1 MQPKILQPVEGWTV
15 EYPQVLELAEKAME
29 VFWMA
34 REIQVEADVNKFLIQ
49 ATDAQRHAINTI
61 AQVFVAQELSVAN
74 YWIERIY
81 KDFPRPE
88 FRAMSTYFGMTEQAI
103 HARFYAKLPEALGL
117 DADPDFYDK
126 YLTIPEFRERM
137 VIVGEA
143 LNSGDLFLSIAT
155 FAIIEKVTLFT
166 QFAVIKSFNV
176 APYNIFPKVA
186 DGINFSSVDENCVT
200 PETEV
205 LTPTGFKRIDLLQD
219 TDTIAQWGKDGIIS
233 YVVPQKVIRKQH
245 NGQII
250 RFESKSNKIP
260 FSQHVTPN
268 HRVVRR
274 YSCNAMGETEYDF
287 VTADKFKPNASVK
300 LPVSGFLVGSVNQLT
315 CHDQFKIAAQADGH
329 VSDRYDGSIA
339 GTRPIQ
345 FFFSKERKIERF
357 TSILRQCGYA
367 YSQVNKKAV
376 GNKKEGITFTV
387 NVPMADWI
395 NFKSLAWVDLS
406 DKSSTWCQHFIDE
419 VVEWDGHKN
428 KHSINNSSII
438 YDSVV
443 LSNSERVQLVATM
456 CGYRTNLTHKED
468 GRSETYSTIHRV
480 FMSKE
485 TEKRMGAT
493 TKTYEDYSGMVYC
506 VTVPTGAFVIRHN
519 DNVSVTGNC
528 HGEGGILLFNLL
540 RKEVTFNENTYDDIV
555 TVAKALLEHE
565 YHLLDLIYEKGSID
579 TVTKEDLKLFLHHRW
594 NDSMTGLGFANEAVL
609 PIGDNPVAKWF
620 YKGIHNKMT
629 STDNFAALSNTYNRK
644 WLATNFTW
652 ESAHD

>member
-15 EYPQVLELAEKAME
+15 EYPQVLELAEKAQE
-29 VFWMA
+29 VFWLA

-74 YWIERIY
+74 YWIGRIY

-137 VIVGEA
+137 TIVGEA
-143 LNSGDLFLSIAT
+143 LNSDDLFLSIAT

-186 DGINFSSVDENCVT
+186 DGINFSSVDEN
-200 PETEV
+200 
-205 LTPTGFKRIDLLQD
+205 
-219 TDTIAQWGKDGIIS
+219 
-233 YVVPQKVIRKQH
+233 Y
-245 NGQII
+245 
-250 RFESKSNKIP
+250 
-260 FSQHVTPN
+260 
-268 HRVVRR
+268 
-274 YSCNAMGETEYDF
+274 
-287 VTADKFKPNASVK
+287 
-300 LPVSGFLVGSVNQLT
+300 
-315 CHDQFKIAAQADGH
+315 
-329 VSDRYDGSIA
+329 
-339 GTRPIQ
+339 
-345 FFFSKERKIERF
+345 
-357 TSILRQCGYA
+357 
-367 YSQVNKKAV
+367 
-376 GNKKEGITFTV
+376 
-387 NVPMADWI
+387 
-395 NFKSLAWVDLS
+395 
-406 DKSSTWCQHFIDE
+406 
-419 VVEWDGHKN
+419 
-428 KHSINNSSII
+428 
-438 YDSVV
+438 
-443 LSNSERVQLVATM
+443 
-456 CGYRTNLTHKED
+456 
-468 GRSETYSTIHRV
+468 
-480 FMSKE
+480 
-485 TEKRMGAT
+485 
-493 TKTYEDYSGMVYC
+493 
-506 VTVPTGAFVIRHN
+506 
-519 DNVSVTGNC
+519 

-540 RKEVTFNENTYDDIV
+540 RKEVNFNENTYADIV